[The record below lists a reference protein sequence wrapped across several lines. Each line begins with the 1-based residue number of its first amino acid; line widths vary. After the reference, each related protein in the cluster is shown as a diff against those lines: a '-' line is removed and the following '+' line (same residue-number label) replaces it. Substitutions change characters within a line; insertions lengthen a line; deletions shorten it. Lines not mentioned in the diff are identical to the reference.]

1 MRDSRFER
9 QDFGEYREYLLRL
22 GADNSRAHSVLL
34 KNLSRA
40 VREELTERQRE
51 LVGLYYVDRLSM
63 SEIAQKLGVN
73 VSTVSRTIKR
83 GRTRLHRCLRYGARE
98 LLSTSPE
105 DGAAVR
111 NRSGLSPDKN
121 Q

>member
-22 GADNSRAHSVLL
+22 GGDNSREHSVLL

-40 VREELTERQRE
+40 IGEELTERQRE
-51 LVGLYYVDRLSM
+51 LVTLYYIDRLSM
-63 SEIAQKLGVN
+63 SEIAEMLGVN

-83 GRTRLHRCLRYGARE
+83 GRARLHRCLRYGARE
-98 LLSTSPE
+98 LLATVPGE
-105 DGAAVR
+105 GRAVR
-111 NRSGLSPDKN
+111 NRRGGPDKK